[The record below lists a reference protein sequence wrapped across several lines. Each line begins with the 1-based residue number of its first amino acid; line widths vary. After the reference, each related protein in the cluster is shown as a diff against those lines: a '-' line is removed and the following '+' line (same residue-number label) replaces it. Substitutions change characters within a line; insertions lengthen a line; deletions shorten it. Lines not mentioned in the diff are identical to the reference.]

1 MKNLLLVSC
10 LLLSL
15 TGFGQA
21 SKPAPAKKPAANPTA
36 KAPAKPATAKAIA
49 KPVEA
54 AFNWNTVP
62 FFGEQPRTAE
72 QEKFLLSCDVNFE
85 NRAAASQF
93 FAQRAWEYV
102 QEGQLDTATYRFNL
116 AHLLNPQ
123 NVDPYWGLGVVQF
136 NKGNATGAIVLL
148 NRGLRVDST
157 NTTLMTDLATIHLG
171 RFQKDST
178 QTRDLARA
186 ENLLSVAV
194 EIDTAN
200 ANAFQKLAVVDYHR
214 ERYDAAWQ
222 HLHRSRALGVTNLD
236 FGFLGQLMA
245 RKEDPLGVFKQQN

>member
-1 MKNLLLVSC
+1 MKNLFLFSL

-15 TGFGQA
+15 AGFGQA
-21 SKPAPAKKPAANPTA
+21 GKPTQAKKPATKPAA
-36 KAPAKPATAKAIA
+36 KPAAAAPAKPTQ
-49 KPVEA
+49 A

-62 FFGEQPRTAE
+62 FFGEQPRTTE
-72 QEKFLLSCDVNFE
+72 QEKFLISCDANFE
-85 NRAAASQF
+85 TRPAASQF

-116 AHLLNPQ
+116 AHLLDPQ
-123 NVDPYWGLGVVQF
+123 NVDTYWGLGVIQF
-136 NKGNATGAIVLL
+136 NKGNTTGAIVLL

-157 NTTLMTDLATIHLG
+157 NTALMTDLATIHLG

-178 QTRDLARA
+178 QTRDLVRA

-200 ANAFQKLAVVDYHR
+200 AGAFQKLAVVDYHR

-222 HLHRSRALGVTNLD
+222 HLHRSRALGLTNLD

>member
-1 MKNLLLVSC
+1 MKNLLLFSL

-15 TGFGQA
+15 AGFGQA
-21 SKPAPAKKPAANPTA
+21 GKSAAKKPAAKPVA
-36 KAPAKPATAKAIA
+36 KAPAKPVAA
-49 KPVEA
+49 KPAEP
-54 AFNWNTVP
+54 AFTWNTVP

-72 QEKFLLSCDVNFE
+72 QEKFLASCDVNFE
-85 NRAAASQF
+85 NRTAASQF

-116 AHLLNPQ
+116 AHLLDPQ
-123 NVDPYWGLGVVQF
+123 NVDTYWGLGVVQF
-136 NKGNATGAIVLL
+136 NKGNPTGAIVLL

-178 QTRDLARA
+178 LTRDLARA

-200 ANAFQKLAVVDYHR
+200 ANAFQKLAVVDYYR

-222 HLHRSRALGVTNLD
+222 HLHRSRALGITNLD
-236 FGFLGQLMA
+236 FMFLGQLMA
-245 RKEDPLGVFKQQN
+245 RKEDPLGVFKQEK

>member
-1 MKNLLLVSC
+1 MKNLLLFS
-10 LLLSL
+10 LLLFSL
-15 TGFGQA
+15 AGFGQA
-21 SKPAPAKKPAANPTA
+21 GKPAPAKKPAAKPVA
-36 KAPAKPATAKAIA
+36 KAPAKPGAV
-49 KPVEA
+49 KPA
-54 AFNWNTVP
+54 APAFNWNTVP
-62 FFGEQPRTAE
+62 FFGEQPRTPA
-72 QEKFLLSCDVNFE
+72 QEKFLASCDVNFE

-116 AHLLNPQ
+116 AHLLDPK
-123 NVDPYWGLGVVQF
+123 NVDAYWGLGVVQF
-136 NKGNATGAIVLL
+136 NKGNTTGAIALL

-200 ANAFQKLAVVDYHR
+200 AGAFQKLAVVDYHR

-222 HLHRSRALGVTNLD
+222 HLHRSRALGLTNLD

-245 RKEDPLGVFKQQN
+245 RKEDPLGVFKQQH